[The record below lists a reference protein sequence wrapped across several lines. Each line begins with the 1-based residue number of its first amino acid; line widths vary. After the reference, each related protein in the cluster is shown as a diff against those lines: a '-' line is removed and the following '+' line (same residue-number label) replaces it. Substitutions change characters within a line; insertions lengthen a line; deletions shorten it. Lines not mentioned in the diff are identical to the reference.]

1 MTVEQTST
9 PKPPVGLIL
18 LLVVAGFFYALML
31 LALTDLGRGGGDAAG
46 RGIDAGF
53 GFLFGCAVWL
63 LLGAALMIAGI
74 NGAMP
79 VWAEIAIAVLWPLS
93 GLAASVA
100 LDFVEHDRG
109 GTAHYLLVP
118 ALLPPLIAAYALWAR
133 LPALQRKLPELPAG
147 IVMLGAIA
155 LVSLA
160 PMPRYVGEQ
169 MERSRERAAERAEA
183 RQEAAKEA
191 ERRRQNLE
199 RFQKLTADSPLWDWV
214 PFFGKDSELDAQA
227 TAGAKALPHRQADA
241 EEALRRGLGFPL
253 VEYERLDLTATPA
266 FCAAAGDF
274 LQQEAAAHPAPSAD
288 AEYDEKLLPD
298 VEADDISAIE
308 WLTESCDIDDTVAQ
322 IRATIGSYKPTRSR
336 DATLGLIAWRRG
348 NGFYQHQRHDIDR
361 AFQEYNA
368 AVELSPEHPQY
379 RKNRGDIYFDMG
391 RYDEAIADY
400 DEAVRFNPG
409 YSEAYYSRGNAF
421 DRKHDDERALASF
434 DDAIRIAP
442 GFAAAYNN
450 RGLVYI
456 RQGKLDLAIQDYD
469 AALNRAP
476 RFRLALDNRGRVR
489 FFQGNYAGAA
499 EDFAA
504 ALPLKPDEPYTVL
517 LLYLARLHTGQNARE
532 PLRSDAAKLDHDAW
546 PYPVVAAWLGD
557 KDAPAVQADARNGAN
572 PDRIG
577 QTCEA
582 DFYFGD
588 KALAEGDA
596 AGARPLLEKAL
607 AGCPADYLELTLAK
621 YELARL
627 P

>member
-1 MTVEQTST
+1 M
-9 PKPPVGLIL
+9 
-18 LLVVAGFFYALML
+18 
-31 LALTDLGRGGGDAAG
+31 
-46 RGIDAGF
+46 
-53 GFLFGCAVWL
+53 
-63 LLGAALMIAGI
+63 
-74 NGAMP
+74 
-79 VWAEIAIAVLWPLS
+79 LWPLS
-93 GLAASVA
+93 GFAASVA

-109 GTAHYLLVP
+109 STAYYLLVP
-118 ALLPPLIAAYALWAR
+118 AGLPPLIAAYALWTR

-155 LVSLA
+155 LLSLA
-160 PMPRYVGEQ
+160 PMPRYVSEQ
-169 MERSRERAAERAEA
+169 MERARERAAEREEA

-199 RFQKLTADSPLWDWV
+199 RFQKLTADSPLWDWT

-253 VEYERLDLTATPA
+253 LEYGRLDLTATPA
-266 FCAAAGDF
+266 LCAAAGDF
-274 LQQEAAAHPAPSAD
+274 LQREASAHLAPSAD
-288 AEYDEKLLPD
+288 AEYDEKLLPN
-298 VEADDISAIE
+298 VEANDIGAIE

-336 DATLGLIAWRRG
+336 DATLALIAWRRG

-361 AFQEYNA
+361 AFQEYNVA
-368 AVELSPEHPQY
+368 AELSPGNPQF
-379 RKNRGDIYFDMG
+379 RKNRGDVYFDMG
-391 RYDEAIADY
+391 RYDDAIADY

-442 GFAAAYNN
+442 EFAAAHNN

-489 FFQGNYAGAA
+489 FLQGNYAGAA
-499 EDFAA
+499 DDFAA

-517 LLYLARLHTGQNARE
+517 LLYLARLHTGQDARG
-532 PLRSDAAKLDHDAW
+532 PLGSDAAKLDRDAW

-557 KDAPAVQADARNGAN
+557 KDAPTVQADAAASSN
-572 PDRIG
+572 PDRMG
-577 QTCEA
+577 QNCEA
-582 DFYFGD
+582 ISI
-588 KALAEGDA
+588 LATRLSPRATRPARVPCWRRPWPA
-596 AGARPLLEKAL
+596 APPITWNSPWPRTSWR
-607 AGCPADYLELTLAK
+607 GCPEPHANIASLIFSAVIRVGKLVLAQGTAGNS
-621 YELARL
+621 EASTTRR
-627 P
+627 PETPRTRP